1 MKVCVTDTNWRSI
14 WETRIPSSQKDCSST
29 VLYNYKMQEK
39 LSARWFCEDG
49 RTDSLKSNRYSIKH
63 IDNNEDSNL
72 ILAHGRN
79 RINYYCFTAHLTS
92 WLYYLYFLLGHDKQT
107 KYVWALNL
115 HHFIVTASSRP
126 LHFII
131 QTHKYWNEGSDPR
144 LDECILL
151 FLTNL
156 MILVIC

>member
-14 WETRIPSSQKDCSST
+14 WENRIPSSQKDCSST

-92 WLYYLYFLLGHDKQT
+92 WLYYLYFLLCHDKKKKKMCEHWIYT
-107 KYVWALNL
+107 
-115 HHFIVTASSRP
+115 
-126 LHFII
+126 
-131 QTHKYWNEGSDPR
+131 
-144 LDECILL
+144 ILL
-151 FLTNL
+151 WQRVQDPYTLSYRHITIEMKVLTL
-156 MILVIC
+156 D